1 MRISNSGLVNGLT
14 SAVPSLSPAQPDPC
28 SGRERARA
36 FPIPDHPRRSRS
48 VVTGAGRAEIVA
60 DTDAPGR
67 LNFLEVAR

>member
-14 SAVPSLSPAQPDPC
+14 SAVPSPSPAQPDPC

-36 FPIPDHPRRSRS
+36 FPIPDHPRS
-48 VVTGAGRAEIVA
+48 VFSGAGRAEIVA